1 MMEVERWIE
10 GIIEQAGWL
19 GPVFFILLHLLRP
32 FLFLPVVVVCIAG
45 GYLFGFVQ
53 GTIYS
58 IIGLSLMGAVFYK
71 IVNWFPSV
79 RERMMRVKRKVAG
92 ERKMTIGQVMILRVM
107 PFVHFHLLSIYLM
120 DMTRSY
126 REYMQYSILGVIAP
140 ALLYTAFGEAMEEMP
155 WFVSVTFLS
164 VLLALYALLERRNK
178 NRHPESSES
187 C

>member
-1 MMEVERWIE
+1 
-10 GIIEQAGWL
+10 
-19 GPVFFILLHLLRP
+19 
-32 FLFLPVVVVCIAG
+32 
-45 GYLFGFVQ
+45 
-53 GTIYS
+53 
-58 IIGLSLMGAVFYK
+58 
-71 IVNWFPSV
+71 
-79 RERMMRVKRKVAG
+79 
-92 ERKMTIGQVMILRVM
+92 MTIGQVMILRVM

-126 REYMQYSILGVIAP
+126 REYMQYSILGVITP